1 MIVELKSTHSEPPVI
16 YVLQVSTRRTEATVK
31 LVQSTKSRTQQ
42 EHVSAFLV
50 ELERNLTQ
58 PKRNVW
64 SVFQDNTRQP
74 MEPVKPVHPTA
85 TPRIVALIDA
95 SLASVD
101 EKPIPLELLVCCVN
115 QDSIPRM
122 MELVSHV
129 RRINSPPM
137 QAHVNVINALL
148 VQKRTRVEQDV
159 FCVKRDS
166 FLQTIK
172 SDVWNVL
179 WGRSPPPMELANV
192 SNVLQEAN
200 RTQVEPI
207 VIDVLLVK
215 HPQMVSGVKHV
226 QRQRFLPQRE
236 RENVLL
242 ANVVSKQILLEI
254 LVLLVLLEPTLLST
268 ELVKI
273 VHEATSRYHQEP
285 VTVSNV
291 LRATKL
297 QPIELFA

>member
-85 TPRIVALIDA
+85 TALIVALIDA

-115 QDSIPRM
+115 QGSIPRM
-122 MELVSHV
+122 MEPVNHV
-129 RRINSPPM
+129 CTINSPPM
-137 QAHVNVINALL
+137 QARVNAINALL
-148 VQKRTRVEQDV
+148 VQKRTRFEQDV

-226 QRQRFLPQRE
+226 QRQRFLPQQE

-254 LVLLVLLEPTLLST
+254 LALLVLLEPTLLST